1 MNNSYSATTQ
11 TGTLGRRLS
20 NHSVFWKQDSFFF
33 FFANRLIKFNYAAVE
48 NFKTVWSYLTSQETA
63 LKFMNVIFHLQKN
76 LRFFCFQQTL
86 CVYNLIPNAMV
97 RVATM
102 YGVRHQDTSLMIMIY
117 QINIQKNL
125 ELLFDLFSPFIYFKY
140 TSFSLLF

>member
-1 MNNSYSATTQ
+1 
-11 TGTLGRRLS
+11 
-20 NHSVFWKQDSFFF
+20 
-33 FFANRLIKFNYAAVE
+33 
-48 NFKTVWSYLTSQETA
+48 
-63 LKFMNVIFHLQKN
+63 MNVIFHLQKN

-102 YGVRHQDTSLMIMIY
+102 YGVRHQDTSIMIMIY
-117 QINIQKNL
+117 QINIQKYL